1 MRKAHWV
8 IATTFIAIA
17 ATRAATLETA
27 KIITRFLVTII
38 LILQILDGFDKMR
51 TIINTMR
58 NKVRNTVK

>member
-38 LILQILDGFDKMR
+38 LILQISAEFDKIR
-51 TIINTMR
+51 TI
-58 NKVRNTVK
+58 